1 MTTLDPYTFGNR
13 PPILLTEV
21 DRLRLLA
28 LVDTATPDDPI
39 VRRFLQE
46 ELGRAETVA
55 EGVAGVVTM
64 GSMVKFDDHR
74 SPRMRHCKLVY
85 PDEAFDHHSVSVL
98 SVLGV
103 ALLGLGVGQSI
114 IWTDDVHQQQRITVL
129 EITPRTTEP
138 EV

>member
-21 DRLRLLA
+21 DRLRLRA

-39 VRRFLQE
+39 VMRFLQE

-74 SPRMRHCKLVY
+74 SPSMRHCKLVY
-85 PDEAFDHHSVSVL
+85 PDEAFDHHSV
-98 SVLGV
+98 
-103 ALLGLGVGQSI
+103 
-114 IWTDDVHQQQRITVL
+114 RC
-129 EITPRTTEP
+129 
-138 EV
+138 

>member
-1 MTTLDPYTFGNR
+1 VTTLDPYTFGNR

-64 GSMVKFDDHR
+64 GSTVRFDDHR
-74 SPRMRHCKLVY
+74 SSKIQHGKLVY
-85 PDEAFDHHSVSVL
+85 PDDVSC
-98 SVLGV
+98 
-103 ALLGLGVGQSI
+103 
-114 IWTDDVHQQQRITVL
+114 HQQCFGAERSWRRIAW
-129 EITPRTTEP
+129 IGHRSIDDMD
-138 EV
+138 

>member
-1 MTTLDPYTFGNR
+1 VTTLDPYTFGNR
-13 PPILLTEV
+13 PPILLTEA
-21 DRLRLLA
+21 DRLHLRA
-28 LVDTATPDDPI
+28 LVATAPQDDPI
-39 VRRFLQE
+39 VMRFLQE

-114 IWTDDVHQQQRITVL
+114 TWTDDVHQQQRITIL
-129 EITPRTTEP
+129 EITPRTIEP